1 LLSKI
6 AHVFKENMVVG
17 TKTKDS
23 IQYHDVFDG
32 REAVVCLFAVRFSLY
47 TNSFKIEYTCFYHKD
62 VRSKFSY
69 LGRKGIG
76 RSKVF
81 S

>member
-1 LLSKI
+1 
-6 AHVFKENMVVG
+6 MVG

-32 REAVVCLFAVRFSLY
+32 REAVVCLDAVCFFIY
-47 TNSFKIEYTCFYHKD
+47 TNSFEIEYTCFYHKD
-62 VRSKFSY
+62 IRSKFSH